1 MKYRFFPLLLV
12 LSLIFFSCDK
22 PVPRPKGYFRI
33 DMPKK
38 NTVAF
43 SARSFPYSF
52 GISDITRLKYDTTGQ
67 DRSWLVI
74 EYPRYKAKILCSYR
88 TITAEGFRA
97 ISEENR
103 DFVYRHT
110 VKASA
115 IDAKLFENPER
126 KVYGIFYDLKG
137 EAATPCQF
145 MLTDSVHH
153 YFRGSLYF
161 DCVPQPDSLAPVV
174 KFIKAD
180 ILDLM
185 KTFSWK

>member
-1 MKYRFFPLLLV
+1 MKHTILLL
-12 LSLIFFSCDK
+12 LLLPIFITSCDR

-33 DMPKK
+33 DVPKR
-38 NTVAF
+38 TVVAF
-43 SARSFPYSF
+43 DVASLPYRF
-52 GISDITRLKYDTTGQ
+52 GISNASNLQYDTTGR
-67 DRSWLVI
+67 DKSWLVI
-74 EYPRYKAKILCSYR
+74 EYPRYNAKIFCSYK
-88 TITAEGFRA
+88 TITPVGFRKV
-97 ISEENR
+97 SEENR

-110 VKASA
+110 VKATA
-115 IDAKLFENPER
+115 IEAKLFENPER
-126 KVYGIFYDLKG
+126 RVYGVFYDLKG

-145 MLTDSVHH
+145 MLTDSVSH

-174 KFIKAD
+174 NFIKAD

>member
-1 MKYRFFPLLLV
+1 MKYTLFPLLIVFAFIL
-12 LSLIFFSCDK
+12 FSCDK
-22 PVPRPKGYFRI
+22 PIPRPKGYFRI
-33 DMPKK
+33 DVPKR
-38 NTVAF
+38 NVVAF
-43 SARSFPYSF
+43 DVRQLPYSF
-52 GISDITRLKYDTTGQ
+52 GISNVSNLKYDTTGQ

-74 EYPRYKAKILCSYR
+74 EYPRYKAKVLCTYK
-88 TITAEGFRA
+88 TITPTGFRA

-126 KVYGIFYDLKG
+126 RVYGVFYDLKG

-161 DCVPQPDSLAPVV
+161 DCAPQPDSLAPVV
-174 KFIKAD
+174 KYIKED